1 MVKRLNSG
9 GDAFGDV
16 ALIVAGAA
24 FLAGVLGLSM
34 AGAVVLWVTL

>member
-1 MVKRLNSG
+1 MISG

-16 ALIVAGAA
+16 ALIVAGAVCV
-24 FLAGVLGLSM
+24 AGVLGLSL